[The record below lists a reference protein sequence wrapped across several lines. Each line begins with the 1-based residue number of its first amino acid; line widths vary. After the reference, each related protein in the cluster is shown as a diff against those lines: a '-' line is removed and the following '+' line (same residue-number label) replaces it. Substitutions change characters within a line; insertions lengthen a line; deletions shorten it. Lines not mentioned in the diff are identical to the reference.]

1 MNSANQLLHKS
12 LSSEKEYQKSLK
24 RPWNTSKNN
33 QTVKSKVRCTRE
45 MKKQSCSRT
54 GEGVTEK
61 KQYLQELLDL
71 TESLVV
77 TTYEKGNYVDS
88 IRQVYIK
95 LQIIKVGT
103 NNVKEVIEALLG
115 DLTNVTIYGPL
126 SSAVLTPMLLHQYA
140 GEVKN

>member
-1 MNSANQLLHKS
+1 M
-12 LSSEKEYQKSLK
+12 
-24 RPWNTSKNN
+24 
-33 QTVKSKVRCTRE
+33 
-45 MKKQSCSRT
+45 
-54 GEGVTEK
+54 
-61 KQYLQELLDL
+61 LDL

-126 SSAVLTPMLLHQYA
+126 PSAVLTPMLLHQYA
-140 GEVKN
+140 GEVKNWSIQGFSQWFWRNEWKGKENLYINW